1 MGRVLQK
8 EQLLLDQRGIMR
20 VSHIYNKLAI
30 TVHLHA
36 THVNRVIGVD
46 NFNIPID
53 LPNQT
58 RIVSPSPYYVA

>member
-46 NFNIPID
+46 NLIYPLIYLIKRAYFLPVPIM
-53 LPNQT
+53 
-58 RIVSPSPYYVA
+58 